1 MLFCTF
7 LTARLQRETF
17 NWDIIVEDVN
27 TDFFCSFFY
36 TLTCF
41 LKIQLQEILP
51 LFDYMR
57 VNQLKPPP

>member
-27 TDFFCSFFY
+27 TDFFCSFFLY
-36 TLTCF
+36 FDVLPKNSTSGNPTL
-41 LKIQLQEILP
+41 I
-51 LFDYMR
+51 
-57 VNQLKPPP
+57 